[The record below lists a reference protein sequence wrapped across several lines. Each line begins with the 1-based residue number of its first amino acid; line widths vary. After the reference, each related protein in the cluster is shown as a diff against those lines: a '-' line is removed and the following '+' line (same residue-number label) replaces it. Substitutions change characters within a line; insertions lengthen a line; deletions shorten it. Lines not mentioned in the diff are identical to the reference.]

1 MNSSAA
7 RRWRVIAG
15 VVLSLSLA
23 IGTWWRVQFE
33 FQKPSDTVQQEQSG
47 SLQQQLVAEALKIAD
62 GDRSLEKLRQIAVID
77 ADGNLTI
84 DGILSLSSPP
94 ILRPEGLAD
103 SIRQH
108 AQRRDATMLAESMRY
123 IIGPELHDEIDQ
135 ILAGL
140 LEESPGKNS
149 SQWLKVLWKQPP
161 MDHPQYVEFKSR
173 LYRRQD
179 NRFEEYFNDSF
190 QSSIRMDEIAW
201 GGVRRDGIPPLTNPN
216 TLSARQAEYLA
227 DSDVVFGVS
236 INGDARCYPKR
247 ILAWHEMVRDT
258 VGGVPINGVYCTLC
272 GSMIVYDT
280 RWNDRQFLL
289 GTSGFLYRSNKLMYD
304 RETKSLWS
312 TICGRPVVGPL
323 VEENISLNRL
333 HVVTSTWG
341 QWRQQHPDTRVLS
354 LNTGHERDYGEG
366 VAYRDYFATDDLM
379 FDVPARDNR

>member
-1 MNSSAA
+1 
-7 RRWRVIAG
+7 
-15 VVLSLSLA
+15 
-23 IGTWWRVQFE
+23 
-33 FQKPSDTVQQEQSG
+33 
-47 SLQQQLVAEALKIAD
+47 
-62 GDRSLEKLRQIAVID
+62 
-77 ADGNLTI
+77 
-84 DGILSLSSPP
+84 
-94 ILRPEGLAD
+94 
-103 SIRQH
+103 
-108 AQRRDATMLAESMRY
+108 
-123 IIGPELHDEIDQ
+123 
-135 ILAGL
+135 
-140 LEESPGKNS
+140 
-149 SQWLKVLWKQPP
+149 
-161 MDHPQYVEFKSR
+161 
-173 LYRRQD
+173 
-179 NRFEEYFNDSF
+179 
-190 QSSIRMDEIAW
+190 
-201 GGVRRDGIPPLTNPN
+201 GVRRDGIPPLTNPN

-379 FDVPARDNR
+379 FDVPARDNRLSNKASVLVMRDGDRDPTAISAEFLKEHSVYHETVGDTNVVVLTDAAGANRVYAVGDRNFKATAISDIFTDRSGNRWRQTESALLPIAEPSSLAEAAPRSGLPRFAAHRAFWFGWYASYPNTRLIGSDSGGSKPRQ